1 MDDFEAYA
9 KMITNQLTCTKDKDG
24 TGCDHCIV
32 HSNIVSAMYSIDKSS
47 YSKGKEYVRKQVEF
61 ALKGLEKI

>member
-9 KMITNQLTCTKDKDG
+9 KMITNQLTCTREKDG

-47 YSKGKEYVRKQVEF
+47 YSKGKESVRKQVQI
-61 ALKGLEKI
+61 ALSGLNEI